1 MILVVGSGGNAQTY
15 FMEFLKNN
23 NVHINDSRD
32 KDGLKHI
39 PNPNSIKKNVPS
51 SISKCIFLYNDP
63 CKAILS
69 FFTKKWQWNQI
80 KKLSNPHSL
89 TKENVKD
96 LNTFSVLLKKEN
108 KDLFGIEYQFENWI
122 NNELGIPVYFLD
134 FNRVLKEKDILDTF
148 VDKKLDY
155 GKFSNMSFIRYLRLK
170 HSDMDNSVRNI
181 YQELYKSITSKSD
194 IYNKHLNDT
203 EN

>member
-15 FMEFLKNN
+15 FMEFLKKN

-32 KDGLKHI
+32 KEGLKHI
-39 PNPNSIKKNVPS
+39 PNPNSIKKKIPT

-63 CKAILS
+63 CKALLS

-80 KKLSNPHSL
+80 KKLSNPYSL

-155 GKFSNMSFIRYLRLK
+155 GQFSNMSFIRYLRLK